1 LHLTEIQ
8 KAIAEL
14 EKNEY
19 SCVVLKDD
27 KLYRFNGIG
36 VKPIISN
43 LDINKTFFEDA
54 LIADKII
61 GKAAALLLVMSK
73 IKMVYGAVMSQTA
86 IEVFENNKTSYQY
99 GEKVPFISNR
109 TSTGMCPLEQS
120 VADID
125 QPEKAYIAIKNK
137 IADLMKQS

>member
-1 LHLTEIQ
+1 MHLTEIQ

-61 GKAAALLLVMSK
+61 GKAAALLLVLGK

-86 IEVFENNKTSYQY
+86 IEVFENNKTSYQF

-109 TSTGMCPLEQS
+109 SNTGTCPLEQA
-120 VADID
+120 VAEID
-125 QPEKAYIAIKNK
+125 QPDKAYIAIKNK
-137 IADLMKQS
+137 IAELMKQG